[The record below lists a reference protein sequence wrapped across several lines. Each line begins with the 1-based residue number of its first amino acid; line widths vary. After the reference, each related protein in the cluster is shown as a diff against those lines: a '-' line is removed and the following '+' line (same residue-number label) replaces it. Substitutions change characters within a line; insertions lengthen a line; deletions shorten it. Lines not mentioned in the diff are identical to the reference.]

1 VCLGTVWWFASVL
14 SIRCVWGDATGYH
27 RTSCKPVTPVHCNE
41 NVSTLWR
48 RLFRCLVVTGLRADR
63 SLVRLPARGIDT
75 SPLETP
81 KRTGEPTQPPVHRVP
96 HPLKWVK
103 VKITLEQTTKTRRG
117 SDIYLYSFFNL
128 GAGCGW
134 VIDARPGRFTPEK
147 DPVPIV

>member
-1 VCLGTVWWFASVL
+1 
-14 SIRCVWGDATGYH
+14 
-27 RTSCKPVTPVHCNE
+27 VTPVHCNE
-41 NVSTLWR
+41 IVSTLWR

-81 KRTGEPTQPPVHRVP
+81 KRTGEPTQPPVHRVLR
-96 HPLKWVK
+96 PLKWVK
-103 VKITLEQTTKTRRG
+103 VKITLEQATNTRRG

-134 VIDARPGRFTPEK
+134 VIDVTPWPLYPRERPGTHCIGGWVGPRPGLDGCGKCRPDRDSTPG
-147 DPVPIV
+147 PSSP